1 MKRLFLLVLPF
12 LMLASCNGSKAS
24 IRLADNPA
32 RAVNFDK
39 TYPIVDSLLRVMTLD
54 EKIGQL
60 VLYTSDWDVTGPSI
74 RDGYVDDIR
83 AGKCGNIFNAY
94 TAGYTRQLQE
104 IAVNETRLGIP
115 LLFGYDVI
123 HGFRTIFPI
132 NLGISASWDMP

>member
-1 MKRLFLLVLPF
+1 MRNILLFLLTLLLLTECCGNKPDVCPP
-12 LMLASCNGSKAS
+12 
-24 IRLADNPA
+24 DDPA
-32 RAVNFDK
+32 RAVNYNK

-54 EKIGQL
+54 EMIGQL

-94 TAGYTRQLQE
+94 TADYTRKLQE

-115 LLFGYDVI
+115 LLFGYDVNDR
-123 HGFRTIFPI
+123 HY
-132 NLGISASWDMP
+132 SW